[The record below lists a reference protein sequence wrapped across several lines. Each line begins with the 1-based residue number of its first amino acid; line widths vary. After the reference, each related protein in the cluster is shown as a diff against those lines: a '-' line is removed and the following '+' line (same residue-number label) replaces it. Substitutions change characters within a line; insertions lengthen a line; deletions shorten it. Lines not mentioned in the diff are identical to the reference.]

1 MKTTFLALVGAA
13 FVISYAPALAAPGTW
28 TGTISDSACGA
39 SHDAMTEHGK
49 KGTDKKCTEMC
60 ITKGAKYVFVN
71 DGKVLMIKN
80 QNLADL
86 KKYAGD
92 RVTVSGDLSG
102 DTITVSK
109 IAAAK

>member
-1 MKTTFLALVGAA
+1 MKKAILGLIAVGA
-13 FVISYAPALAAPGTW
+13 VMSYVPVSAEKGTW
-28 TGTISDSACGA
+28 TGTISDSGCGA

-49 KGTDKKCTEMC
+49 KGSDKQCTEMC
-60 ITKGAKYVFVN
+60 VMKGAKYVFVN

-86 KKYAGD
+86 KKFAGD
-92 RVTVSGDLSG
+92 RVTVTGALSG
-102 DTITVSK
+102 APLTVAK

>member
-1 MKTTFLALVGAA
+1 MKRTILGLVTAAALMTYGSASGAT
-13 FVISYAPALAAPGTW
+13 GTW
-28 TGTISDSACGA
+28 TGTISDSGCGA

-49 KGTDKKCTEMC
+49 KGNDKQCTQMC
-60 ITKGAKYVFVN
+60 VTKGAKYVFVN
-71 DGKVLMIKN
+71 EGKVLMIKN

-92 RVTVSGDLSG
+92 RVTVTGDLSG
-102 DTITVSK
+102 DTLTVAK